1 MTTEIA
7 TTEPITTIDRGT
19 VYTVSWK
26 DPPSTTFARYF
37 TPAGVRQ
44 GDVPVESASWLM
56 IGASLV
62 RLLDAIGRHPG
73 GDPGMLEFAAW
84 TDLDSIADT
93 FGRTF
98 GFPGR
103 IGFSTEGLDL
113 TTVGGS
119 DFGGL
124 VRLVESEIAGGVA
137 VTVRPMAI
145 GSGWVGL
152 VAHVSPVIRV
162 LAIPSS
168 AVSTVTANLL
178 GSACRRTK
186 SEALA
191 FLVAHARSA
200 YSSMSSLLNL
210 RKSSAGLPPLQ
221 ARAVKLGQLVGEE
234 SALLCPSLYDFAEV
248 GGLAAISFGSA
259 APVLTN

>member
-1 MTTEIA
+1 MTTETT
-7 TTEPITTIDRGT
+7 TTEPTTINRGT
-19 VYTVSWK
+19 VYTVTWR
-26 DPPSTTFARYF
+26 DPPSTSFARGF
-37 TPAGVRQ
+37 TPSSVRL

-62 RLLDAIGRHPG
+62 RLLDALGRHPG
-73 GDPGMLEFAAW
+73 GDPSMLEFSPW

-93 FGRTF
+93 FGRAF

-103 IGFSTEGLDL
+103 IGFHPVGLDL

-119 DFGGL
+119 DFGGT
-124 VRLVESEIAGGVA
+124 VSLVESALPGGVA

-145 GSGWVGL
+145 GAGWVGL

-168 AVSTVTANLL
+168 AVAIATANLL

-191 FLVAHARSA
+191 VLSAHARTA
-200 YSSMSSLLNL
+200 YSSASSLLNL
-210 RKSSAGLPPLQ
+210 RKSSTGLPPLQ

-234 SALLCPSLYDFAEV
+234 SALLCPTLFDFAEV
-248 GGLAAISFGSA
+248 GGQAAISFGTA
-259 APVLTN
+259 EPVLPH